1 MAGFLDNFRIGPGS
15 SVFSRIS
22 ETARKLGNF
31 GMEYKDLVIKN
42 SQAMG
47 ASEYSVRERFGFAQ
61 EDEDFIYSIAAQDTS
76 NRKYIAGFD
85 KEIPF
90 KIEFLRKFAM
100 NSEIEYILDTLC
112 DDAVVYDEKNF
123 FCHPSLVNL
132 DLKPEIVE
140 SIRDNFRRIYVLHG
154 MVNAITGWQYF
165 RQLLVDGFLS
175 FEIIYS
181 SDGKKIVGF
190 KELDPISL
198 TPSVEKQSDGSHV
211 QVWFQY
217 YGDSVRQRKLYD
229 GQIIY
234 ISYAKGNQISRTSY
248 CERLV
253 RSYNLLR
260 IMEHTRIIWNV
271 MNSQYRMKM
280 TIPVG
285 TRSPQKAKETLGELM
300 SVYKEDIKLDTASGS
315 LTINGRPNLQFYK
328 NYLFPTMGGE
338 SPKIETMNQQG
349 PNLNVMEAVVY
360 FSNKLKMD
368 SKIPYNRFA
377 ARSGGQAGMFKIA
390 AEGAERDEVR
400 YGKFITRIR
409 SIFQE
414 IITKPLWIQ
423 MVLDFP
429 ELAKDNV
436 FKSQMGIKF
445 ESDNIFGESREIEQL
460 IKTIDF
466 ISAASEIKETVG
478 DEEVQFFDQ
487 DFLIDKYIGL
497 AGEDR
502 RMNDIY
508 MEREKKEKK
517 KNEQKPEEET
527 KPEETMETP
536 TEEAP
541 PAETPPPE
549 E

>member
-1 MAGFLDNFRIGPGS
+1 MAGFLDNFGNTSNSGI
-15 SVFSRIS
+15 FARIS

-31 GMEYKDLVIKN
+31 GMEYNDLVIKN

-47 ASEYSVRERFGFAQ
+47 AAEYSMRERFGFAQ
-61 EDEDFIYSIAAQDTS
+61 EDEDFIYSLASQDTS
-76 NRKYIAGFD
+76 NRKYIASFD
-85 KEIPF
+85 KEVGF
-90 KIEFLRKFAM
+90 KIDFLRQFAM

-112 DDAVVYDEKNF
+112 DDGVAYDEKNF
-123 FCHPSLVNL
+123 FCHPSLLNL
-132 DLKPEIVE
+132 DLKPEVIQA
-140 SIRDNFRRIYVLHG
+140 IRENFRMIYVLHG
-154 MVNAITGWQYF
+154 MVNALTGWQYF
-165 RQLLVDGFLS
+165 RQLLVDGFLA

-190 KELDPISL
+190 KELDSLSL
-198 TPSVEKQSDGSHV
+198 TPTVEKQADGSHV
-211 QVWFQY
+211 QIWYQY

-234 ISYAKGNQISRTSY
+234 ISYAKGSQVTRTSY

-271 MNSQYRMKM
+271 MNSQYRIKM

-300 SVYKEDIKLDTASGS
+300 SVYKEDIKLDASSGS
-315 LTINGRPNLQFYK
+315 LTVNGRPNLQFYK
-328 NYLFPTMGGE
+328 NYLFPAMGGE
-338 SPKIETMNQQG
+338 SPKVETINPQG

-414 IITKPLWIQ
+414 IIIKPLWIQ

-429 ELAKDNV
+429 ELKDDV
-436 FKSQMGIKF
+436 LFRSQLGIKF
-445 ESDNIFGESREIEQL
+445 ESDNLFGESREIEQL

-466 ISAASEIKETVG
+466 ISAASDIKEKKG
-478 DEEVQFFDQ
+478 DEEVPFFDQ
-487 DFLIDKYIGL
+487 DFLIDKYLGL
-497 AGEDR
+497 NNEDR
-502 RMNDIY
+502 RMNEIY
-508 MEREKKEKK
+508 LEKEK
-517 KNEQKPEEET
+517 EEEKEEEKA
-527 KPEETMETP
+527 KPEETETP
-536 TEEAP
+536 A
-541 PAETPPPE
+541 AETPAE
-549 E
+549 ETPAAEAPAE